1 MITEGVIMD
10 SIYIAKDSDTQGKKH
25 KETGHYNIMING
37 KNTFI
42 NAQDGRELLGEL
54 APFLLNPIQQSF
66 HNYYNQG
73 NAVIATP
80 TGSGKTVVAFM
91 AMQKNLKAN
100 QSVKRTIY
108 LSPTR
113 ALARQVYQDLKETK
127 FKLFLRTGENKMDV
141 KENFD
146 IVVATPE
153 AYLASRH
160 SNSSWTKAAE
170 LIIIDEAHMLVQNSR
185 GIVYEE
191 SVVHSLGDKK
201 TLFLLSATMPD
212 ALEMAKWIK
221 ATLLI
226 ESDWR
231 PVDLHR
237 SFVKIS
243 APSRKNR
250 KKIAK
255 TVYTQILEDN
265 IKNSIKTMIIVPSKK
280 SGWYLLEGFE
290 ELGIPVLNQAVPY
303 IKHPIDKDAM
313 VAFHN
318 ADIPIDERYDIEK
331 RFKDPYDT
339 LSVLCST
346 QTLAYGFNSPTD
358 DILIFVKYSPYN
370 EDNLWPTFL
379 DILQFEGRA
388 GRKGHTQRG
397 YGKVFYSTGSSGSRT
412 QEILEDKLKRGLDE
426 QLETALDRSFNVVSQ
441 GYSRNYNASIT
452 RELGDIELAALGIM
466 SVEPVRILDTHY
478 KSKDK
483 KKVLDKAYERL
494 REIKMLQDDHI
505 THLGLLTASYML
517 NPEKVAQFFKV
528 FPKATGDEP
537 DQAVFWN
544 KYEAIACLIP
554 TTGTIPTHYPPY
566 LPIFPGMWNVASV
579 SGNYTETGILQ
590 YGLGTVGMRIGLG
603 FKDTNA
609 AAMRQKPPA
618 WTSSLANDLQLIMSF
633 IRQGANK
640 GFWPDIS
647 ENDYQ
652 RILRSFSYGIHPY
665 YSLLTEITNIGS
677 IRASILSLLAM
688 QANIQSDVALMLK
701 ILTDEKEILNH
712 WPSVQ
717 KYLQTWYSL
726 QSQWLKNELD
736 SPVDISIRELLNLDY
751 QTFQEAVYLVQKDAQ
766 KRAET
771 IYSTPILP
779 YETHPIQSIERIFTQ
794 KHPDCSLFILPSE
807 QSQSDKDALYTQS
820 FTLVGSDVKGTIK
833 GKVKLYSPGSLP
845 PASIL
850 DFIPHS
856 EPFLAT
862 DLRKYIWVE

>member
-1 MITEGVIMD
+1 MD
-10 SIYIAKDSDTQGKKH
+10 SIYIAKDSDTQ
-25 KETGHYNIMING
+25 ETKQTKAEQYKIMING
-37 KNTFI
+37 KNAWI
-42 NAQDGRELLGEL
+42 KPQEGRELLGEL

-66 HNYYNQG
+66 HKHYQQG

-80 TGSGKTVVAFM
+80 TGSGKTIVAFM
-91 AMQKNLKAN
+91 AMQKNLKAG
-100 QSVKRTIY
+100 QTVKRTIY

-113 ALARQVYQDLKETK
+113 ALARQVYLDLKNTK

-160 SNSSWTKAAE
+160 SNSSWTQAAE

-191 SVVHSLGDKK
+191 CVVHALGDKK

-212 ALEMAKWIK
+212 ALEMANWIN
-221 ATLLI
+221 ASLLI

-231 PVDLHR
+231 PVELLR

-255 TVYTQILEDN
+255 SIFTQILEDN
-265 IKNSIKTMIIVPSKK
+265 IQKGIKTMIIVPSKK

-303 IKHPIDKDAM
+303 IKHLIDKDAI

-318 ADIPIDERYDIEK
+318 ADIPIEERYDIEK
-331 RFKDPYDT
+331 RFKDPDDP

-397 YGKVFYSTGSSGSRT
+397 YGKVFYSTGNSGSRT

-441 GYSRNYNASIT
+441 GYSRNYNSSIT

-466 SVEPVRILDTHY
+466 SVDPVRILDTHY
-478 KSKDK
+478 KNKDK
-483 KKVLDKAYERL
+483 KKVLIQAYERL
-494 REIKMLQDDHI
+494 REIQMLQDDHI
-505 THLGLLTASYML
+505 TQLGMLTASYML
-517 NPEKVAQFFKV
+517 NPEKVAQFFKA
-528 FPKATGDEP
+528 FPKTNDGEP
-537 DQAVFWN
+537 DQVAFWSR
-544 KYEAIACLIP
+544 YEAAACLIP
-554 TTGTIPTHYPPY
+554 TTGTIPAHYPPY
-566 LPIFPGMWNVASV
+566 LPIFPGMWNVATV
-579 SGNYTETGILQ
+579 SGNYAETGIMQ
-590 YGLGTVGMRIGLG
+590 YGLGTVGMRIGLS
-603 FKDTNA
+603 FKDSST
-609 AAMRQKPPA
+609 AAMRQRPPA
-618 WTSSLANDLQLIMSF
+618 WTSSLTNDLQLIMSF
-633 IRQGANK
+633 IRLGANK
-640 GFWPDIS
+640 GFWPDIC

-665 YSLLTEITNIGS
+665 YSLLTEITGIGS
-677 IRASILSLLAM
+677 IRASILSLVAM
-688 QANIQSDVALMLK
+688 QAGIESDVALILK

-712 WPSVQ
+712 WPAVQ
-717 KYLQTWYSL
+717 RYLQTWYLL
-726 QSQWLKNELD
+726 QSEWLKDELE
-736 SPVDISIRELLNLDY
+736 SPVDISITDLLNIDY
-751 QTFQEAVYLVQKDAQ
+751 QTFQEAIYIVQKYAM
-766 KRAET
+766 KKAET
-771 IYSTPILP
+771 VYSTPTLP
-779 YETHPIQSIERIFTQ
+779 YEKHPIKSIEQVFTE
-794 KHPDCSLFILPSE
+794 KYPDCSLFILPTE
-807 QSQSDKDALYTQS
+807 QSQSDKDSLYPQS
-820 FTLVGSDVKGTIK
+820 ITLVGSDVKGTIK
-833 GKVKLYSPGSLP
+833 GKVKLYSPGRLP

-862 DLRKYIWVE
+862 DFRKYIWVE